1 MLGEGDFGLVSDVQR
16 QAIRD
21 CEGKAQELLSL
32 INDLLE
38 VARLEETTLPL
49 DVTPISPRDFLTETM
64 QEWGMRFQQEHARV
78 TVEVT
83 EDAPL
88 FEADPSL
95 LKRVLSN
102 LIQNALTHS
111 GHAVELRLGAR
122 GDADGVLFTVA
133 DNGPGIPPEYQEVIF
148 HKFQRGKNPNVPRVR
163 SSGLGL
169 TFCRLVA
176 EAHGGRIWVQSS
188 EGQGSA
194 FYVLLP
200 RHPARAPVAL
210 QA

>member
-1 MLGEGDFGLVSDVQR
+1 
-16 QAIRD
+16 
-21 CEGKAQELLSL
+21 
-32 INDLLE
+32 
-38 VARLEETTLPL
+38 VARLEEASLPL
-49 DVTPISPRDFLTETM
+49 DVTRISPRDFLAETM
-64 QEWGMRFQQEHARV
+64 QEWGLRFQQEHARV
-78 TVEVT
+78 TVDVGD
-83 EDAPL
+83 DAPA
-88 FEADPSL
+88 FEADPLL

-122 GDADGVLFTVA
+122 ADADGVLFTVA

-176 EAHGGRIWVQSS
+176 EAHGGRIWVQSA
-188 EGQGSA
+188 EGRGSA
-194 FYVLLP
+194 FYLLLP
-200 RHPARAPVAL
+200 RHPARAAVTL